1 MRVGIPFI
9 PIQQH
14 IHMQFLRFHTKFRY
28 NLTNN
33 LADRFHIPSQYPK
46 NIIRVVVIV
55 EGVFFIT
62 S

>member
-9 PIQQH
+9 TIQQH
-14 IHMQFLRFHTKFRY
+14 IHMQFLRFYTNFRN

-33 LADRFHIPSQYPK
+33 LADRFHIPCQYPK

-55 EGVFFIT
+55 
-62 S
+62 